1 MSHVLPLA
9 LSEYEGLPFVSCEF
23 TYKGQTVKVERAL
36 IDTGSRSTLLATDI
50 AEQIGIKFEL
60 TDNLYRI
67 RGVGGVEWV
76 FMRQIERIVIGDRAG
91 VNPNVDIG
99 ALDYGIEMG
108 AIIGTEV
115 LKAIGAVI
123 KMRSL
128 LLEFE
133 E

>member
-1 MSHVLPLA
+1 
-9 LSEYEGLPFVSCEF
+9 
-23 TYKGQTVKVERAL
+23 
-36 IDTGSRSTLLATDI
+36 
-50 AEQIGIKFEL
+50 
-60 TDNLYRI
+60 
-67 RGVGGVEWV
+67 
-76 FMRQIERIVIGDRAG
+76 MRRVERIVIGNRAA
-91 VNPNVDIG
+91 VEVDVDVG